1 MEAVVLI
8 LIVLVC
14 FNTVLK
20 QTYHKPWW
28 VISLAAVCALFVALV
43 WQYAIEQSKSQLHD
57 WLNNQQLMLDT
68 AVVLSVEVVI
78 QMAYCLLATHLMY
91 TGKVRKRT
99 LYIYKALRWFPGI
112 LIFPVLFHLETMLM
126 FTLTGMDFK
135 TIAYGLAAVVLV
147 AIVALTWLVRWL
159 IPEKELRLEIFF
171 LSNALIAV
179 LGVIAT
185 VNGRTAAVGI
195 SEVNWTALAGI
206 VGLTLLFALIGFII
220 YQVYPRGTVG
230 RTRGIRHIEPEGYVP
245 KESE

>member
-20 QTYHKPWW
+20 QTYHKPWQ
-28 VISLAAVCALFVALV
+28 VIALAAVCALFVALV

-68 AVVLSVEVVI
+68 AVVLSIEVVI

-135 TIAYGLAAVVLV
+135 TIAYGHAHRRAWNHCHRERTHLRCRHLRGELDSPCGHRGTHSPFRPHRLHYLSGV
-147 AIVALTWLVRWL
+147 
-159 IPEKELRLEIFF
+159 PEGYGW
-171 LSNALIAV
+171 A
-179 LGVIAT
+179 
-185 VNGRTAAVGI
+185 
-195 SEVNWTALAGI
+195 
-206 VGLTLLFALIGFII
+206 
-220 YQVYPRGTVG
+220 YPRGTAH
-230 RTRGIRHIEPEGYVP
+230 RTRGVRVP